1 MQAMS
6 STPSM
11 LECIDDIKKDEFGL
25 WNYSGSHPVCYR
37 VQNKHGY
44 MAIEKCAKGA
54 DGSNVFLSASVA
66 LYSSI

>member
-1 MQAMS
+1 
-6 STPSM
+6 M